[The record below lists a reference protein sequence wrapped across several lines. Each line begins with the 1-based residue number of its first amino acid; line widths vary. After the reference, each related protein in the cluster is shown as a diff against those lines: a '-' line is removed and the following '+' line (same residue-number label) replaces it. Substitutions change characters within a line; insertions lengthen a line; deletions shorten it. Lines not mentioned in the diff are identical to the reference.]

1 MPADIASNR
10 RAFHNFQIVEKLEAG
25 IALTGTEIKSIRGG
39 LANLNNSFARI
50 EGNEAYL
57 YDLDIQPYER
67 ASHTQHDP
75 KRVRKLLLH
84 RAEILRLLEAST
96 VKGQTLVALRLYWK
110 DRRVKLELGVGKGK
124 THADKR
130 EDLKEKAVKREAS
143 REMSD
148 FNRRR
153 G

>member
-10 RAFHNFQIVEKLEAG
+10 RAFHNFQIMEKLEAG
-25 IALTGTEIKSIRGG
+25 IALTGTEIKSIRSG

-67 ASHTQHDP
+67 ASHTQHDA

-110 DRRVKLELGVGKGK
+110 DRRVKLELGIGKGK

-130 EDLKEKAVKREAS
+130 EDLKEKAVKRETS

>member
-10 RAFHNFQIVEKLEAG
+10 RAFHNFQIIEKLEAG

-50 EGNEAYL
+50 EGGEAYL

-96 VKGQTLVALRLYWK
+96 VNGQTLVALRLYWK

-130 EDLKEKAVKREAS
+130 EDLKEKAVKRETS